1 MVLLKEII
9 SNSIEEIIGSYIAYS
24 ASDSSTRLGKI
35 DKDDL
40 AEFVKTSNKVAN
52 GDLESLSELLDL
64 TAVLFPNVI
73 SGEKRIELLTA
84 IKVDLLDRGI
94 SIDSELLDDEN
105 IKDCIDYYKEV
116 FEYENRIFLQ
126 LTSNVQKAIILPYLT
141 SDNPTNVPK
150 AVSQFIETLFNDYT
164 INRLLQMIEFINA
177 NGSEST
183 VEDMNNTRLET
194 ARKIHDLAESIAL
207 GKLNASQL
215 RIIKENVED
224 VVSSAWSYVKEFNK
238 LKDEDDSKEYQGKLA
253 KTVINHISVV
263 VEALSGKEDLT
274 VESILKGLNVLIP
287 LSAILSTFDK
297 DSDRREDFKEAFKLL
312 SEKINAVDLGEKKE
326 SIDGMIS
333 TIGSNINKYLS

>member
-1 MVLLKEII
+1 M
-9 SNSIEEIIGSYIAYS
+9 N
-24 ASDSSTRLGKI
+24 
-35 DKDDL
+35 
-40 AEFVKTSNKVAN
+40 
-52 GDLESLSELLDL
+52 
-64 TAVLFPNVI
+64 TA
-73 SGEKRIELLTA
+73 
-84 IKVDLLDRGI
+84 
-94 SIDSELLDDEN
+94 
-105 IKDCIDYYKEV
+105 
-116 FEYENRIFLQ
+116 
-126 LTSNVQKAIILPYLT
+126 
-141 SDNPTNVPK
+141 
-150 AVSQFIETLFNDYT
+150 
-164 INRLLQMIEFINA
+164 
-177 NGSEST
+177 
-183 VEDMNNTRLET
+183 RLET
-194 ARKIHDLAESIAL
+194 AKKIHDLAESIAL
-207 GKLNASQL
+207 GKLNKSQL

-333 TIGSNINKYLS
+333 TIGSNINKYLA